1 MSNTKLNILI
11 VEDDLSFALELEM
24 LLEAMGYHTS
34 KRVDNGEEAYEFI
47 YEYRPDLILMDIN
60 LKGSI
65 SGTEL
70 GQRILTFE
78 IPIIYITAF
87 QNEKMFKAAQ
97 QSKMVAYLV
106 KPISK
111 FTLQAA
117 IANAIEAA
125 LHKTQARLN
134 DVENIFSSDYLFI
147 KKDGIYKKIYIFDI
161 QYIYASNNYCKI
173 YMLEDNIYFIRIS
186 LDKLEHKLPSK
197 MFLRIHRQYL
207 INLAQIDTVDF
218 GACTLLINGVEEMI
232 PISRSKRSVLEAVLW
247 RIN

>member
-70 GQRILTFE
+70 GQRVLAFE
-78 IPIIYITAF
+78 IPIIYITSF

-161 QYIYASNNYCKI
+161 QCIYASNNYCKI
-173 YMLEDNIYFIRIS
+173 YMLEDNIFFIRIS